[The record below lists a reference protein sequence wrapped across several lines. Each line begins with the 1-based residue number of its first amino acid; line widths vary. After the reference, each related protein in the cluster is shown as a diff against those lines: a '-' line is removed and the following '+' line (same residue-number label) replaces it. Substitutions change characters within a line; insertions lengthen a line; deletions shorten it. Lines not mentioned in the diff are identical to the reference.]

1 MRKTLLMIIA
11 VLTTFLL
18 VSDSI
23 IYLHHKNTLY
33 TEFRESRQQE
43 LKLIAMLS
51 RDALLK
57 RDQTSIRQ
65 LAAQWGMEQKGV
77 IGLKISNRG
86 RSGPDPGC
94 HWQHKG
100 PSPGIVPGRS

>member
-33 TEFRESRQQE
+33 TEFRETPQPHQH
-43 LKLIAMLS
+43 
-51 RDALLK
+51 LLHPEEM
-57 RDQTSIRQ
+57 QNTS
-65 LAAQWGMEQKGV
+65 LE
-77 IGLKISNRG
+77 S
-86 RSGPDPGC
+86 
-94 HWQHKG
+94 
-100 PSPGIVPGRS
+100 